1 MHTPSPLLEVRAD
14 PIADDVLLA
23 RCVAG
28 DRRAFA
34 ALFDRYS
41 RAVYATA
48 ILIVRKDADA
58 EEVASDAFLTL
69 WRKRESVQPLA
80 GSLLPWLITTARY
93 EALNRRRSAR
103 SDIPLNDELDSGTTL
118 APDATIAE
126 RDLAIQ
132 LDSLIASLPAID
144 QKIVALCLVEG
155 TSYED
160 AAQRLGL
167 THATVRNR
175 LHRARIQLRT
185 DLKGIEDDTDN

>member
-14 PIADDVLLA
+14 PVADEVLLA
-23 RCVAG
+23 RLVAG
-28 DRRAFA
+28 DRRALA
-34 ALFDRYS
+34 VLFDRYS

-48 ILIVRKDADA
+48 ILIVRTASDA
-58 EEVASDAFLTL
+58 EEIASDSFLTL
-69 WRKRESVQPLA
+69 WRKRESVRPLA

-103 SDIPLNDELDSGTTL
+103 GDLPLNDEVDSGTSL
-118 APDATIAE
+118 APDATLAE

-132 LDSLIASLPAID
+132 LDSLIASLPVID
-144 QKIVALCLVEG
+144 QQIVALCLVEG

-185 DLKGIEDDTDN
+185 DLKGIEDDNDN